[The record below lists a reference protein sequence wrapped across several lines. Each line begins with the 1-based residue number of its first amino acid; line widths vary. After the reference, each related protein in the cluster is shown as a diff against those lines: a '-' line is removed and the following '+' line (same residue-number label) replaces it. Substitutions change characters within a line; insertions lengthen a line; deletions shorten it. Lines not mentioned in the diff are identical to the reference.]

1 MSDTN
6 AIYTEEQ
13 VAAMK
18 AEIETSLRAKIEA
31 EMKEK
36 LSAEV
41 ETALKAQYEAL
52 IAKAR
57 SEEKDKLYPEI
68 SRLKE
73 ASEKAERE
81 RVIAQQEAEA
91 KKAEMDAKITELT
104 ANLEKATKA
113 NADTQKENTS
123 MDKKLVKELNDKLE
137 KLTAQVAAA
146 DAEKAEAKKAAEI
159 AEYRASQLK
168 DLDETMHS
176 FVKGTTK
183 EEIDASVKEAKEAYE
198 KLQKRLGGV
207 PTPSPSA
214 AKMAEALQKTSAED
228 INALRRSGDRE
239 AWLKSDMRAQ
249 LGLGNQGNRAMF
261 KK

>member
-1 MSDTN
+1 MTVPN
-6 AIYTEEQ
+6 ATYTEEQ

-18 AEIETSLRAKIEA
+18 AELELSLRTKFEA
-31 EMKEK
+31 EVKEK

-57 SEEKDKLYPEI
+57 TEEKDKLYPEI

-73 ASEKAERE
+73 AAEKAEQQ

-91 KKAEMDAKITELT
+91 AKTEMTAKINDLT
-104 ANLEKATKA
+104 TKMEEAAKAKKEEPGMDEK
-113 NADTQKENTS
+113 
-123 MDKKLVKELNDKLE
+123 LIKELQDKIE
-137 KLTAQVAAA
+137 KLSQQVAAS
-146 DAEKAEAKKAAEI
+146 DAEKEAQKKAAEI
-159 AEYRASQLK
+159 AEYRASKLK
-168 DLDETMHS
+168 DLDESMHT
-176 FVKGTTK
+176 FVKGTTT
-183 EEIDASVKEAKEAYE
+183 EEIDASIKEAQEAFE

-214 AKMAEALQKTSAED
+214 AKMAEALSKTSAED
-228 INALRRSGDRE
+228 LHSLRRSGDRD
-239 AWLKSDMRAQ
+239 AWLKSDTRAH
-249 LGLGNQGNRAMF
+249 LGLGNQGQRAAF